1 MSKINT
7 IETAHDY
14 QNLVNLL
21 SIYSEATNRMLA
33 MQAEMQGQYMELIDS
48 SKPEYAE
55 LQSKLGEAEA
65 AMETLALTHPEWF
78 PEKRKSIKTP
88 YGTVKLTATTVLEV
102 PNEEA
107 TIILIEAAGKT
118 AKEKYLR
125 TNTGLN
131 REALEALSDAELK
144 PFRITRIKDQSFKV
158 TAAQLDMGKAVKD
171 AAKAEKKGVAA

>member
-1 MSKINT
+1 MPKLES
-7 IETAHDY
+7 IEKAHDY

-21 SIYSEATNRMLA
+21 AIFSEATNRMLS
-33 MQAEMQGQYMELIDS
+33 MQAEMQGQYMELIDG

-55 LQSKLGEAEA
+55 LQAQLGEAETA
-65 AMETLALTHPEWF
+65 LESLALAHREWF

-88 YGTVKLTATTVLEV
+88 YGTVKLTTTTVLEV

-107 TIILIEAAGKT
+107 TIILIESAGEE
-118 AKEKYLR
+118 AKSKFLR
-125 TNTGLN
+125 TNVEIN

-144 PFRITRIKDQSFKV
+144 PFRIKRIKDQSFKV